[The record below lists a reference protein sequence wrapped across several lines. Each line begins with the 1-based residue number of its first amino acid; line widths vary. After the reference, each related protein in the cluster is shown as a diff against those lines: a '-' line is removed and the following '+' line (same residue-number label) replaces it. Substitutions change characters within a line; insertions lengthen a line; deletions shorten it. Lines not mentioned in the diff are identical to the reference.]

1 MSDIIL
7 AKIHHELH
15 VALDDANH
23 PFRLF
28 VLGTIGEDHTPVL
41 RTMKVREVKNDMRI
55 RVYTDRRS
63 AKVSQI
69 ENNAYVSMLFYNPTS
84 KLQLIFKATAVT
96 KNDPIFLSKIW
107 NNMPLSSRREYL
119 TKKKPG
125 SPIHDP
131 TAVEY
136 LNNTNYFTVIEFIPK
151 QIEYLQLQQ
160 HNHTRVIFTH
170 DLNGWES
177 KYVVA

>member
-15 VALDDANH
+15 AALDDPAH

-28 VLGTIGEDHTPVL
+28 VLATIAEDTTPVV

-63 AKVSQI
+63 TKVSQI
-69 ENNAYVSMLFYNPTS
+69 EENDTVSLLFYNPNS
-84 KLQLIFKATAVT
+84 KLQLIFKATAT
-96 KNDPIFLSKIW
+96 LKNDPVFLSKIW
-107 NNMPLSSRREYL
+107 NNMPLHSRKEYL

-125 SPIHDP
+125 SPIDDP

-136 LNNTNYFTVIEFIPK
+136 LSNTDYFTVIEFIPK
-151 QIEYLQLQQ
+151 QIEYLQLQP
-160 HNHTRVIFTH
+160 HNHTRVIFTQNL
-170 DLNGWES
+170 DGWES